1 MNYFNVTE
9 KSLKRYLKTKVKITM
24 ATVVGFLIAGTVAFG
39 ATYDGEYTNKDI
51 AELGSSKFVTGK
63 DGNLTIQ
70 TNGSAYLLLK
80 DLKNAKSL
88 NEIRAA
94 LAQNGLHGSYVD
106 ETNQGN
112 YVITGALAGEGRYSE
127 GVKNL
132 QSLGNL
138 GNMFLKNPTLDK
150 VLGVLDRT
158 NTNDGTEISGNTN
171 TVIGTVDGSSSP
183 VVLGLIGGDMAVGV
197 GKIDVD
203 TSGLLLDKGATIIS
217 SKEKENLTITR
228 NGDST
233 VTLESGNLIGG
244 SVGSTAISLG
254 NIGVEAELV
263 KKQSVP
269 VFGEI
274 TVKVIADLDLDG
286 NSTANINGNTTL
298 NINGTSNAAGVTAGG
313 LATAIGGT
321 VTSNVNGNTTINI
334 NSIVDGGQ
342 HIDGITAG
350 IFGGGMAISTLGGS
364 ANANTTGK
372 TEINVEKGL
381 SVGLVGGG
389 LAVATDASQY
399 IEDKNGDG
407 VTTIDPDGLP
417 PITISG
423 LNDGGTSTVKSGD
436 VDINLSGDSSA
447 AVVLGSGVAI
457 SHQNSPQGK
466 VPTENDKISTSTV
479 EVGNTN
485 IVIDVNKNI
494 GENKEEIP
502 AILTAIKGII
512 KQENLVDN
520 VQTIV
525 ENTKDKGIVFGV
537 AGNGIAMGADKGVST
552 VTANNTNIDLQNGYV
567 VGVLGNG
574 ISTGNAWTKSTT
586 EVKEKAK
593 IDINGAEVIGI
604 SGNGMAIYYGA
615 GNYDGSLGFDGKV
628 VTKVKD
634 SEINV
639 NSGSVD
645 GVFGGG
651 IAIDDSQVDK
661 TNAEAITSGTST
673 INVTGGYVKDFGYE
687 HLNGIMGTTAPAGTQ
702 DIKAYYKEV
711 KALGDGVAIFG
722 GGVAAGNMANVSVAN
737 SVINVFGGKID
748 GDIVAGGIATAGAI
762 STVENSTINIKGG
775 EINGSLYGQ
784 GKATELDAQ
793 IGSVT
798 ESGKATVTNS
808 NLVID
813 GYKGTIKS
821 INDFHNITVGE
832 NTELTTNGIS
842 VIAKVD
848 EKTGEITTRGN
859 MVNNG
864 IINISENN
872 GQRVNRTL
880 VSLKDSDLT
889 NNGTM
894 GVYAGDVVSS
904 GNGQTTNTGKIQVL
918 DKTAEELKDID
929 VSTLFGNEF
938 SSTGM
943 LVDKDGNVA
952 LDKDDIVIGNKD
964 LTTEEVNKND
974 GAYLASGVT
983 ISGKDPINTK
993 SLNIIGNV
1001 ATKEKVKIDGSTV
1014 NIADNGFISLG
1025 DSKTSSDLT
1034 ISSAVV
1040 NGNSKE
1046 GSTDVV
1052 FENDSSSLTLDN
1064 TTFNGVIGN
1073 DKDKGTL
1080 NSLGNSLVNGSISV
1094 DTINIGGTSKSRL
1107 DLALNTKIDTNKI
1120 NINKDGQLGLV
1131 IDNQGNNALKET
1143 SGITITGQEGDT
1155 GDISIIT
1162 GNLAGEDVTIN
1173 VGDNTFTD
1181 VDGVTDSD
1189 LYILENKD
1197 IIGTSGDNIDTE
1209 IVLKYNN
1216 NYFEGN
1222 SILNNI
1228 NIAAKDVSNYFSS
1241 DKAIREQEMDT
1252 LYAENIYSETVRAT
1266 YDTIKLNEK
1275 LVLSTNINNEVGKWA
1290 AVGNGVYNK
1299 SEYDKTGTIGK
1310 DYRTEIETSG
1320 LMGVMEYGLSADS
1333 SVGVVLSGALQDVD
1347 TAGGSADG
1355 TLLYLGTYAKK
1366 NIGNYRLIAGLGYQ
1380 YGDYDADN
1388 TAAKIDSSDSY
1399 KTNALSA
1406 YIEGRYSMD
1415 LGDNLAIEP
1424 KLKLGYTYID
1434 QDDVE
1439 DAYFGLEDANISTFD
1454 AEIGADLVK
1463 SINLKDGKLDVV
1475 FGASYVR
1482 TMGDTD
1488 KDFTGSF
1495 RAKNGRNKFDVI
1507 GVNLPEN
1514 TGKFD
1519 LSVEVSKD
1527 SGLFY
1532 NGGVFLQTGNDDN
1545 KNYGVNVGIGYR
1557 F

>member
-88 NEIRAA
+88 NDIRAA

-106 ETNQGN
+106 ETSQGN
-112 YVITGALAGEGRYSE
+112 YVITGALAGEGRYNSGIE
-127 GVKNL
+127 MITSL
-132 QSLGNL
+132 LPSLGGEN
-138 GNMFLKNPTLDK
+138 GKK
-150 VLGVLDRT
+150 ISEIIDRT
-158 NTNDGTEISGNTN
+158 NTKKDNELIVGDLKTT
-171 TVIGTVDGSSSP
+171 IGGENSSP
-183 VVLGLIGGDMAVGV
+183 VVLGLIGGDMIVGT
-197 GKIDVD
+197 GKVNGILFP
-203 TSGLLLDKGATIIS
+203 TSI
-217 SKEKENLTITR
+217 SKEPISINRQGNIEVN
-228 NGDST
+228 
-233 VTLESGNLIGG
+233 LESGNLFGG
-244 SVGSTAISLG
+244 SVGSAALSVG
-254 NIGVEAELV
+254 NISV
-263 KKQSVP
+263 KKVVTLELQ
-269 VFGEI
+269 GD
-274 TVKVIADLDLDG
+274 T
-286 NSTANINGNTTL
+286 TANINGNTTL
-298 NINGTSNAAGVTAGG
+298 NINGTSNVAGVTAGG

-321 VTSNVNGNTTINI
+321 ATSNVNGNTTINI

-399 IEDKNGDG
+399 IKDNDG
-407 VTTIDPDGLP
+407 ELDGTTTIDPNGLP
-417 PITISG
+417 PITISR
-423 LNDGGTSTVKSGD
+423 LNDGGTSKVTLGD
-436 VDINLSGDSSA
+436 VNINLSGDSSA

-457 SHQNSPQGK
+457 SHQNSPQGIA
-466 VPTENDKISTSTV
+466 PTESDKISTSTV

-485 IVIDVNKNI
+485 IVVDVNKNI

-520 VQTIV
+520 VQTII

-552 VTANNTNIDLQNGYV
+552 VTAENTNIDLQNGYI

-593 IDINGAEVIGI
+593 VDINGAEVIGV
-604 SGNGMAIYYGA
+604 SGNSMAIYYGA

-628 VTKVKD
+628 ITKVKD

-645 GVFGGG
+645 GLFGGG

-687 HLNGIMGTTAPAGTQ
+687 HLNGIMGTNAPDGTQ

-711 KALGDGVAIFG
+711 KTLGDGVAIFG

-737 SVINVFGGKID
+737 SVINVSGGKID
-748 GDIVAGGIATAGAI
+748 GDIVAGGIATAGAT
-762 STVENSTINIKGG
+762 STVENSTINITGG
-775 EINGSLYGQ
+775 EINGGLYGQ
-784 GKATELDAQ
+784 GKATKLDTP
-793 IGSVT
+793 IESVT

-821 INDFHNITVGE
+821 INDFHSITVGG

-842 VIAKVD
+842 VIAKAD
-848 EKTGEITTRGN
+848 KTRGN

-872 GQRVNRTL
+872 GQRANRVLVTL
-880 VSLKDSDLT
+880 TDSDLT

-894 GVYAGDVVSS
+894 GVYTGDVVSS
-904 GNGQTTNTGKIQVL
+904 GSGETTNTGKIQIL

-929 VSTLFGNEF
+929 VSTLFGNKF

-983 ISGKDPINTK
+983 ISGENPINTQ
-993 SLNIIGNV
+993 SLNIIGDV
-1001 ATKEKVKIDGSTV
+1001 ITEGTVKIDGSTV

-1025 DSKTSSDLT
+1025 DSNTSSDLT

-1052 FENDSSSLTLDN
+1052 FENVASSLTLDN

-1073 DKDKGTL
+1073 AKDKGTL

-1107 DLALNTKIDTNKI
+1107 DLALNTKVNTNTI
-1120 NINKDGQLGLV
+1120 NIKKDGQLGLV

-1173 VGDNTFTD
+1173 VGDNTFTN

-1197 IIGTSGDNIDTE
+1197 ITGELGDGQETKL
-1209 IVLKYNN
+1209 VLKYNN

-1222 SILNNI
+1222 SILNNM
-1228 NIAAKDVSNYFSS
+1228 NIAAKDISNYFSS

-1275 LVLSTNINNEVGKWA
+1275 LVLGTNINSEVGKWSA
-1290 AVGNGVYNK
+1290 IGNGVYNK
-1299 SEYDKTGTIGK
+1299 SEYDKTGTLGK
-1310 DYRTEIETSG
+1310 DYKTEIETSG

-1347 TAGGSADG
+1347 ATSGSADG

-1434 QDDVE
+1434 QDDIE

-1454 AEIGADLVK
+1454 TEIGADLVK

-1519 LSVEVSKD
+1519 LAVEVSKD
-1527 SGLFY
+1527 NGLFY
-1532 NGGVFLQTGNDDN
+1532 NGGVFLQTGSDN
-1545 KNYGVNVGIGYR
+1545 TKNYGVNIGIGYR

>member
-1 MNYFNVTE
+1 MNYFNETE

-88 NEIRAA
+88 NDIRAA

-106 ETNQGN
+106 ENNQGN
-112 YVITGALAGEGRYSE
+112 YVITGALAGQGRYSN
-127 GVKNL
+127 GVKEL
-132 QSLGNL
+132 QDLGKA
-138 GNMFLKNPTLDK
+138 GNKFLKNPTLDK
-150 VLGVLDRT
+150 ILGVLERT
-158 NTNDGTEISGNTN
+158 NTNDGTEIIGDTN
-171 TVIGTVDGSSSP
+171 TVIGSVDRSSSP
-183 VVLGLIGGDMAVGV
+183 VVLGLIGGDMVVGV

-203 TSGLLLDKGATIIS
+203 TSGLILDRGATITS

-228 NGDST
+228 NGNST
-233 VTLESGNLIGG
+233 VTLESGNLFGG

-254 NIGVEAELV
+254 NIGVDAKLE
-263 KKQSVP
+263 KTIN
-269 VFGEI
+269 FGLIKI
-274 TVKVIADLDLDG
+274 TAKVIADLDLDG

-321 VTSNVNGNTTINI
+321 ATSNVNGNTTINI

-350 IFGGGMAISTLGGS
+350 IFGGGMAISTLRGT

-372 TEINVEKGL
+372 TEINVERGL

-399 IEDKNGDG
+399 IKDSDG
-407 VTTIDPDGLP
+407 TLDGTTTIVPDGLP
-417 PITISG
+417 PMTISG
-423 LNDGGTSTVKSGD
+423 LNDGGTSTVKSGN

-466 VPTENDKISTSTV
+466 DPTENDKISTSTV
-479 EVGNTN
+479 DVGNIN
-485 IVIDVNKNI
+485 IVVNVNKNI

-512 KQENLVDN
+512 KKENLVN
-520 VQTIV
+520 NMQTIIA
-525 ENTKDKGIVFGV
+525 NTKDKGIVFGV

-552 VTANNTNIDLQNGYV
+552 VSANNTNIDLQNGYV

-574 ISTGNAWTKSTT
+574 ISTGNAWVKSTT

-593 IDINGAEVIGI
+593 IDINGAEVIGVA
-604 SGNGMAIYYGA
+604 GNGMAIYYGA
-615 GNYDGSLGFDGKV
+615 GNYNGSLGFDGKV
-628 VTKVKD
+628 ITKVKD

-639 NSGSVD
+639 NKGSVD
-645 GVFGGG
+645 GLFGGG

-661 TNAEAITSGTST
+661 TNAEAVTSGTST

-687 HLNGIMGTTAPAGTQ
+687 HLNGIMGTTAPDGTQ

-711 KALGDGVAIFG
+711 TNLGDGVAIFG
-722 GGVAAGNMANVSVAN
+722 GGVAAGNMAKVSVAN
-737 SVINVFGGKID
+737 SVINISGSKID
-748 GDIVAGGIATAGAI
+748 GDIVAGGIATAG
-762 STVENSTINIKGG
+762 STSIVENSTIKITGG

-784 GKATELDAQ
+784 GKATKLDAP

-798 ESGKATVTNS
+798 DSGVATVTNS

-813 GYKGTIKS
+813 GYEGKINS
-821 INDFHNITVGE
+821 INDFHNIEIGKA
-832 NTELTTNGIS
+832 TNLETNSIS
-842 VIAKVD
+842 VIGKAD
-848 EKTGEITTRGN
+848 GTRGVMKN
-859 MVNNG
+859 DGVIKILPQLTRAG
-864 IINISENN
+864 S
-872 GQRVNRTL
+872 GRTL
-880 VSLKDSDLT
+880 VTLVDSDLT
-889 NNGTM
+889 NNGTL
-894 GVYAGDVVSS
+894 GVYAGDMVSTGS
-904 GNGQTTNTGKIQVL
+904 GETKNTGKIQIL

-929 VSTLFGNEF
+929 VSTLFGNGF
-938 SSTGM
+938 TSTGM
-943 LVDKDGNVA
+943 LVDKNGKVA
-952 LDKDDIVIGNKD
+952 LDKDAIVIGNKD
-964 LTTEEVNKND
+964 LTTENVNEND

-983 ISGKDPINTK
+983 ISGENPINTK

-1001 ATKEKVKIDGSTV
+1001 TTEVEVKIDSSTI
-1014 NIADNGFISLG
+1014 NIADNGMITLG
-1025 DSKTSSDLT
+1025 DSSNLSDLT

-1046 GSTDVV
+1046 DSTDVI
-1052 FENDSSSLTLDN
+1052 FGNTNSSLTLDS
-1064 TTFNGVIGN
+1064 TKFYGTIGN
-1073 DKDKGTL
+1073 NKADGTL
-1080 NSLGNSLVNGSISV
+1080 NSLGNSLVDGNITV
-1094 DTINIGGTSKSRL
+1094 NTINIGKTEGGYESRL
-1107 DLALNTKIDTNKI
+1107 DLALNTKIDTNTI

-1131 IDNQGNNALKET
+1131 IDNQGNNAIKGT
-1143 SGITITGQEGDT
+1143 SGITINGQVGDT

-1162 GNLAGEDVTIN
+1162 GNLDGEDVVIN
-1173 VGDNTFTD
+1173 IGDNTFND
-1181 VDGVTDSD
+1181 VDAVTDSD

-1197 IIGTSGDNIDTE
+1197 ITGAKEDNIDTE
-1209 IVLKYNN
+1209 LVLKYND

-1228 NIAAKDVSNYFSS
+1228 HMAARDVSSYFSS
-1241 DKAIREQEMDT
+1241 DKTLREQEMDI

-1266 YDTIKLNEK
+1266 YDTVKLNER
-1275 LVLSTNINNEVGKWA
+1275 LILGTNINSEVGKWT

-1299 SEYDKTGTIGK
+1299 NRYDKSGTLGK

-1320 LMGVMEYGLSADS
+1320 LMGVMEYGLSTDS

-1347 TAGGSADG
+1347 ADGGSADG

-1388 TAAKIDSSDSY
+1388 TAAKIDSSASY

-1424 KLKLGYTYID
+1424 KLKLGYTYVD
-1434 QDDVE
+1434 QDDVK
-1439 DAYFGLEDANISTFD
+1439 DAYFGVEDANISTFD

-1463 SINLKDGKLDVV
+1463 SVNLKDGKLDVV

-1482 TMGDTD
+1482 AMGDTD
-1488 KDFTGSF
+1488 KEFTGSF
-1495 RAKNGRNKFDVI
+1495 RAENGRNKFDVI

-1527 SGLFY
+1527 NGLFY
-1532 NGGVFLQTGNDDN
+1532 NTGVFLQTGSNDTR
-1545 KNYGVNVGIGYR
+1545 NYGVNVGIGYR

>member
-24 ATVVGFLIAGTVAFG
+24 ATVVGFLIAGTITFG
-39 ATYDGEYTNKDI
+39 ANRTDEKWTWETANGVYTNEVLKD
-51 AELGSSKFVTGK
+51 LGTSKFVVGK
-63 DGNLTIQ
+63 DGNLTIN

-80 DLKNAKSL
+80 DLKDAMGKSTL
-88 NEIRAA
+88 NEKLQAIRLA
-94 LAQNGLHGSYVD
+94 LWQDKNGNGYVDENNQGSYV
-106 ETNQGN
+106 
-112 YVITGALAGEGRYSE
+112 VTGALAGEGKYGGFAE
-127 GVKNL
+127 TAIGLLQLKDKNL
-132 QSLGNL
+132 AEALSRFNTSDRKEIEKIEDKNL
-138 GNMFLKNPTLDK
+138 NTTIGDGKN
-150 VLGVLDRT
+150 
-158 NTNDGTEISGNTN
+158 
-171 TVIGTVDGSSSP
+171 SP
-183 VVLGLIGGDMAVGV
+183 VVLGLIGGDFVVGT
-197 GKIDVD
+197 GGDR
-203 TSGLLLDKGATIIS
+203 SGEDRRIGFNRTG
-217 SKEKENLTITR
+217 N
-228 NGDST
+228 ST
-233 VTLESGNLIGG
+233 VTVNSGNLFGG
-244 SVGSTAISLG
+244 TVGSTAISLG
-254 NIGVEAELV
+254 NISTLGGFIKLSGEAET
-263 KKQSVP
+263 
-269 VFGEI
+269 I
-274 TVKVIADLDLDG
+274 
-286 NSTANINGNTTL
+286 INGDTTL
-298 NINGTSNAAGVTAGG
+298 NVNGTSNVAGVTAGG

-321 VTSNVNGNTTINI
+321 ATSNVNGNTTINI
-334 NSIVDGGQ
+334 NSIVDGEQ

-399 IEDKNGDG
+399 IKDNDG
-407 VTTIDPDGLP
+407 ELDGTTTIDPNGLP
-417 PITISG
+417 PITISR
-423 LNDGGTSTVKSGD
+423 LNDGGTSKVTSGD
-436 VDINLSGDSSA
+436 VNINLSGDSSA

-457 SHQNSPQGK
+457 SHQNSPQGIA
-466 VPTENDKISTSTV
+466 PTESDKISTSTV

-485 IVIDVNKNI
+485 IVVDVNKNI

-520 VQTIV
+520 VQTII

-537 AGNGIAMGADKGVST
+537 AGNGIAMAADKGVST
-552 VTANNTNIDLQNGYV
+552 VTAENTNIDLQNGYI

-593 IDINGAEVIGI
+593 VDINGAEVIGV

-628 VTKVKD
+628 ITKVKD

-645 GVFGGG
+645 GLFGGG

-687 HLNGIMGTTAPAGTQ
+687 HLNGIMGTNAPDGTQ

-711 KALGDGVAIFG
+711 KTLGDGVAIFG

-737 SVINVFGGKID
+737 SVINVSGGKID
-748 GDIVAGGIATAGAI
+748 GDIVAGGIATAGAT
-762 STVENSTINIKGG
+762 STVENSTINITGG

-784 GKATELDAQ
+784 GKATKLDTP
-793 IGSVT
+793 IESVI

-813 GYKGTIKS
+813 GYKGIIKS
-821 INDFHNITVGE
+821 INDFHSITVGG

-842 VIAKVD
+842 VIAKAD
-848 EKTGEITTRGN
+848 KTRGN

-872 GQRVNRTL
+872 EQRANRVLVTL
-880 VSLKDSDLT
+880 TDSDLT

-894 GVYAGDVVSS
+894 GVYTGDIVSS
-904 GNGQTTNTGKIQVL
+904 GSGETTNTGKIQVL

-929 VSTLFGNEF
+929 VSTLFGNKF

-983 ISGKDPINTK
+983 ISGENPINTQ
-993 SLNIIGNV
+993 SLNIIGDV
-1001 ATKEKVKIDGSTV
+1001 ITEGTVKIDGSTI

-1025 DSKTSSDLT
+1025 DSNNLSDLT

-1052 FENDSSSLTLDN
+1052 FENVASSLTLDN

-1080 NSLGNSLVNGSISV
+1080 NSLGNSLVNGSIKV

-1107 DLALNTKIDTNKI
+1107 DLALNTKVNTNTI
-1120 NINKDGQLGLV
+1120 NIKKDGQLGLV

-1173 VGDNTFTD
+1173 VGDNTFTN

-1197 IIGTSGDNIDTE
+1197 ITGELGDGQETKL
-1209 IVLKYNN
+1209 VLKYNN
-1216 NYFEGN
+1216 NYFEEN
-1222 SILNNI
+1222 SILNNM
-1228 NIAAKDVSNYFSS
+1228 NIAAKDISNYFSS

-1275 LVLSTNINNEVGKWA
+1275 LVLGTNINSEVGKWSA
-1290 AVGNGVYNK
+1290 IGNGVYNK
-1299 SEYDKTGTIGK
+1299 SEYDKTGTLGK
-1310 DYRTEIETSG
+1310 DYKTEIETSG

-1347 TAGGSADG
+1347 ATSGSADG

-1519 LSVEVSKD
+1519 LAVEVSKD
-1527 SGLFY
+1527 NGLFY
-1532 NGGVFLQTGNDDN
+1532 NGGVFLQTGSDN
-1545 KNYGVNVGIGYR
+1545 TKNYGVNIGIGYR